1 MRRPDP
7 TPVER
12 FVFHALS
19 LVIVALGLGQMVW
32 ILAALAGLK

>member
-1 MRRPDP
+1 MSRRPDP

-19 LVIVALGLGQMVW
+19 LVIVALDPRRARRAEVR
-32 ILAALAGLK
+32 AR